1 MTSENLCVRCGR
13 PTPDGNACADETR
26 KAAEQLRQLVDMLP
40 AARDVAHG
48 LSRRGGSGSTTG
60 KPGSQIPIDLT
71 AMAKLDAVQHE
82 LSGLVRLIAEER
94 GVGYPVAYAPDDQI
108 ARHCGWARR

>member
-1 MTSENLCVRCGR
+1 MSAENPCVRCGR

-71 AMAKLDAVQHE
+71 AMAKLDAVQGE
-82 LSGLVRLIAEER
+82 LTTIARRIAETR
-94 GVGYPVAYAPDDQI
+94 GVPLP
-108 ARHCGWARR
+108 